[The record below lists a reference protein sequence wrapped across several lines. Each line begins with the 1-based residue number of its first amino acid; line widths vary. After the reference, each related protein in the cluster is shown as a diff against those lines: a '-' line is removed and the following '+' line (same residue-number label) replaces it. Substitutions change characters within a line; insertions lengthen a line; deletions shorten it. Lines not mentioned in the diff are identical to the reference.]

1 MPLWKSL
8 IKPFNMRTLLLV
20 FLLVSSIY
28 KLIESLSKLKLSNN
42 NEIPPKAKRQIIW
55 SIIGIVICS
64 AALLGIDI

>member
-1 MPLWKSL
+1 M
-8 IKPFNMRTLLLV
+8 FV

-55 SIIGIVICS
+55 SIIGIVIWS